1 MQVRPDKTNFVP
13 QVYFIRQVAD
23 QAGTRSGF
31 INVLNEKISLPA
43 AYISY
48 FVMARWDLSK
58 QRLEIHFE
66 KELKAKTIKQVKF
79 AINKNATFAKGSS
92 LFGT

>member
-1 MQVRPDKTNFVP
+1 MARLSL
-13 QVYFIRQVAD
+13 AD
-23 QAGTRSGF
+23 SAGARSGF

-48 FVMARWDLSK
+48 FVLARWDLSK
-58 QRLEIHFE
+58 ERLEIHFE

-79 AINKNATFAKGSS
+79 AINKNATFARGSLS
-92 LFGT
+92 FGT